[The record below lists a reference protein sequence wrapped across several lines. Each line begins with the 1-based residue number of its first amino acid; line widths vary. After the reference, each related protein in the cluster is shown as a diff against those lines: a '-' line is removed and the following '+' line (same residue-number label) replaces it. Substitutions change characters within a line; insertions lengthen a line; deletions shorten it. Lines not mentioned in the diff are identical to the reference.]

1 MANIQIRTFDY
12 MKDNYANWTLPFD
25 YHCLYILENGK
36 EAYIG
41 ETKDALQR
49 SKEHRRTRDVCH
61 GHTFLRIH
69 ILTGKTFEETPAKH
83 FETLLIRLMRADG
96 KFLILNTKT
105 EWQHYFRKNEF
116 ELCFDQVWLELEKI
130 GLVRHKDF
138 QAVLNLSQYKFSP
151 NVPLTATQYETLTSI
166 IHTIDSVETLPH
178 KDGYLSRPIMV
189 SGDPGTGKTVV
200 ATSLFYY
207 LRTHDAYKHL
217 KIGLVYASSTT
228 RNEIQEVFK
237 TVPEL
242 RKKDVISPI
251 AVAKGNYDIVICD
264 EAHRLRH
271 AKNAGRYY
279 NNTLKTM
286 NKTLGLDDSCDELD
300 WLLNCSKY
308 QILFYDAKQSVC
320 PSDITE
326 NRFAMRLQMDKRGFR
341 PIIPGEQMR
350 ILAGNEYVPYIYD
363 ILFLRAART
372 KLFPKYDF
380 RLFRSF
386 DSMFQHMKE
395 KERSVGL
402 CRLCGGYA

>member
-1 MANIQIRTFDY
+1 
-12 MKDNYANWTLPFD
+12 MKDNCANWTLPFD

-41 ETKDALQR
+41 ATKDALQR
-49 SKEHRRTRDVCH
+49 SKEHRRTGDVCH
-61 GHTFLRIH
+61 GYTFLRIH

-228 RNEIQEVFK
+228 RNEIQEFFK

-271 AKNAGRYY
+271 
-279 NNTLKTM
+279 T
-286 NKTLGLDDSCDELD
+286 
-300 WLLNCSKY
+300 KY
-308 QILFYDAKQSVC
+308 
-320 PSDITE
+320 P
-326 NRFAMRLQMDKRGFR
+326 
-341 PIIPGEQMR
+341 
-350 ILAGNEYVPYIYD
+350 
-363 ILFLRAART
+363 
-372 KLFPKYDF
+372 
-380 RLFRSF
+380 
-386 DSMFQHMKE
+386 
-395 KERSVGL
+395 
-402 CRLCGGYA
+402 